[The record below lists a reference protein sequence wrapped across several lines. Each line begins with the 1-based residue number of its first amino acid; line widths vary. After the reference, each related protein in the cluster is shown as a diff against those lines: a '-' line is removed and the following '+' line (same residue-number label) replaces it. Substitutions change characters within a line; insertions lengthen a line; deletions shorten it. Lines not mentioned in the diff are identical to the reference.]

1 MRRQRL
7 KIIVCSILALLL
19 IIQFFG
25 PKRNTGEVYG
35 PQSLA
40 AAHPIPPATERIL
53 RKACYDCH
61 SNNTRYPWY
70 ANVQPLGW
78 WLQHHVDE
86 GKESLNF
93 SEWKTY
99 SREDMPHILEEL
111 REEVEEG
118 HMPLPSY
125 LKMHS
130 EANISA
136 AEKNTLIQWARALE
150 FELRG
155 S

>member
-1 MRRQRL
+1 MVR
-7 KIIVCSILALLL
+7 KILLGL
-19 IIQFFG
+19 VVVFAAFQFIR
-25 PKRNTGEVYG
+25 PKKNKGEVHG

-40 AAHPIPPATERIL
+40 AAHPIPPAAEGIL

-125 LKMHS
+125 LKMHD
-130 EANISA
+130 EANITA
-136 AEKNTLIQWARALE
+136 TEKK
-150 FELRG
+150 
-155 S
+155 